1 MLVLDA
7 SAALDLLARTPRGS
21 QVAARLTDD
30 DVAAPELLDVE
41 VLSGLW
47 RLVRAGELTE
57 AAAETAA
64 ARLATMPVLWIRH
77 HLLREQAW
85 ALRHRVRMA
94 DAFYLSCARLVGGV
108 LITTGGRL
116 ACAPLPGILVTFLG

>member
-7 SAALDLLARTPRGS
+7 SAAVDLLARTTRGT
-21 QVAARLTDD
+21 QVAEQLADD

-57 AAAETAA
+57 AAAHTAA
-64 ARLATMPVLWIRH
+64 ARLGTMPVLRISHR
-77 HLLREQAW
+77 LLSEQAW

-94 DAFYLSCARLVGGV
+94 DAFYVSCAGLVGGV
-108 LITTGGRL
+108 LITTDRRL
-116 ACAPLPGILVTFLG
+116 ARAPLPGVSVTCLG

>member
-7 SAALDLLARTPRGS
+7 SAAVDLLARTTRGT
-21 QVAARLTDD
+21 QVAEQLAAD

-57 AAAETAA
+57 AAAHTAA
-64 ARLATMPVLWIRH
+64 ARLGTMPVLRIRH
-77 HLLREQAW
+77 HLLSEQAW
-85 ALRHRVRMA
+85 ALRHRVRIA
-94 DAFYLSCARLVGGV
+94 DSFYVGCARLVGGV
-108 LITTGGRL
+108 LITTDRRL
-116 ACAPLPGILVTFLG
+116 ALPPLPGVSVTCLG